1 MPDIKLGGLFYE
13 MAIKGQQKVNQA
25 VEKSKGKFSKFGST
39 VKSAAGQVPILGGAL
54 QQMLTPMGAA
64 TVAGTAFVGFLVS
77 SVKHVID
84 LEKNLRP
91 MIERSN
97 LSAESLQELTKVAER
112 LGSEDG
118 LEGVTDG
125 AQELQLRLAEAVADG
140 TGPAV
145 EAFAKLGLASED
157 LIKKS
162 PEESFLDVIGALQEY
177 DDEAQKKFLADE
189 LMGGASEK
197 LSGIINTNAEDFAN
211 LRSEIQKTHRF
222 MTDEEL
228 EKVQGYATA
237 MEDTGA
243 NIDSLK
249 TSIGLELLP
258 VVAEG
263 AKVFGSAV
271 DKSQDFGVTL
281 VGLAATVLPA
291 AAIAYRLFN
300 DEGEALVETTEEVT
314 VALVEEK
321 EAIEE
326 VTEAA
331 VEGINAQLLSVQN
344 KRDAVKEYQEW
355 YKTYVKDQI
364 KEFKKEEKAF
374 TVQIGNLEKLR
385 DKTLLAA
392 KRRNDE
398 LVRDSLET
406 AQEKAEIA
414 ADEKE
419 IARLQLIEDIKNSV
433 RREELL
439 HRFKF
444 LSADI
449 QDEIREEAYQ
459 HGIKL
464 TDVIEDYLENIL
476 NVRIDTND
484 AIVDDQKETDKELE
498 KLVKEAARAAE
509 KAEKERAERHL
520 RLLKSSSVGGGRG
533 GSDRRLTIAER
544 AARSNENLEG
554 LARLGNVSQQGQRL
568 ANERLNALDAAGHG
582 DRTDPNDIQLANGGI
597 VTGPTIATIGEAGPE
612 AVIPLGPVSVV
623 GGWAVLPST
632 VMFMGLTTS
641 PIK

>member
-1 MPDIKLGGLFYE
+1 
-13 MAIKGQQKVNQA
+13 
-25 VEKSKGKFSKFGST
+25 
-39 VKSAAGQVPILGGAL
+39 
-54 QQMLTPMGAA
+54 
-64 TVAGTAFVGFLVS
+64 
-77 SVKHVID
+77 
-84 LEKNLRP
+84 
-91 MIERSN
+91 
-97 LSAESLQELTKVAER
+97 
-112 LGSEDG
+112 
-118 LEGVTDG
+118 
-125 AQELQLRLAEAVADG
+125 
-140 TGPAV
+140 
-145 EAFAKLGLASED
+145 
-157 LIKKS
+157 
-162 PEESFLDVIGALQEY
+162 
-177 DDEAQKKFLADE
+177 
-189 LMGGASEK
+189 
-197 LSGIINTNAEDFAN
+197 
-211 LRSEIQKTHRF
+211 
-222 MTDEEL
+222 
-228 EKVQGYATA
+228 

-281 VGLAATVLPA
+281 VGMAATVLPA

-374 TVQIGNLEKLR
+374 TVSIGNLEKLR

-433 RREELL
+433 RREGLL

-464 TDVIEDYLENIL
+464 TDVIENYLENIL

-509 KAEKERAERHL
+509 KAEKERAERALGL
-520 RLLKSSSVGGGRG
+520 RASGSRAESEGR
-533 GSDRRLTIAER
+533 RETIAER
-544 AARSNENLEG
+544 AARSNANLEALRASG
-554 LARLGNVSQQGQRL
+554 TRVPTSQRL

-582 DRTDPNDIQLANGGI
+582 ESTRPNEIQLANGGI

-612 AVIPLGPVSVV
+612 AVIPLDSFGGRGFGTTVQILGDIWGFDDFVDKV
-623 GGWAVLPST
+623 GEAGILIERR
-632 VMFMGLTTS
+632 GG
-641 PIK
+641 